1 MTDRIDTA
9 REREELAALDGHT
22 PGPWQVRDCDSV
34 GHRCTNYYQEIWS
47 ENFDVLVTTEVTRAH
62 GDGGRENIRLIAG
75 APDLKATLAAA
86 LDALDAKDA
95 EIERMRAL
103 LARNLVFD
111 AGSAEEGLDALGGWG
126 ELWKLLDARAALN
139 PEASHE

>member
-9 REREELAALDGHT
+9 KERGKLAALEGHT

-86 LDALDAKDA
+86 LDALNAA
-95 EIERMRAL
+95 RMEIERLRVL

-111 AGSAEEGLDALGGWG
+111 TGSAEDGLDALGGWD
-126 ELWKLLDARAALN
+126 EIYKLLDVRAALN
-139 PEASHE
+139 PEANHD